1 MVIQIDNLLPN
12 AIINLS
18 PFIHV
23 ELCMLCY
30 PAIIHIH
37 TNYSIL
43 FKLPSKLDF
52 LRLSVISSIYQ
63 NTSTTNTRGYKAKF
77 SIKILSYHFL
87 IESYTFFCIFC
98 QARPRASLHD
108 RQAIPRNAHATV
120 GPEDEAGAQILFL
133 TQQTAV
139 TQAFYV
145 SRLNE
150 SKSQYYVNNQVLL
163 ICTKPCLQSVS
174 KLTGTPTVY
183 A

>member
-1 MVIQIDNLLPN
+1 MVIQIDNLLSN

-43 FKLPSKLDF
+43 FKLPSRLDF

-63 NTSTTNTRGYKAKF
+63 NTYTTNTRGYKARF

-98 QARPRASLHD
+98 QARPRAPLHD
-108 RQAIPRNAHATV
+108 RQSIPRNAHATV
-120 GPEDEAGAQILFL
+120 GPGDEAGSNVWIQNCLRSA
-133 TQQTAV
+133 
-139 TQAFYV
+139 
-145 SRLNE
+145 
-150 SKSQYYVNNQVLL
+150 KSFNHIWNSHEALRV
-163 ICTKPCLQSVS
+163 
-174 KLTGTPTVY
+174 
-183 A
+183 

>member
-1 MVIQIDNLLPN
+1 MVIQIDNLLSN

-30 PAIIHIH
+30 PVIIHIH

-43 FKLPSKLDF
+43 FKLPSRLDF

-63 NTSTTNTRGYKAKF
+63 NTYTTNTRGYKARF

-98 QARPRASLHD
+98 QARPCASLHD
-108 RQAIPRNAHATV
+108 RQSIPRNAHATV
-120 GPEDEAGAQILFL
+120 GPGDEAGLGGKLVYFWCCNLENNKTNNVLKLF
-133 TQQTAV
+133 TRFPMFTFIQ
-139 TQAFYV
+139 
-145 SRLNE
+145 
-150 SKSQYYVNNQVLL
+150 
-163 ICTKPCLQSVS
+163 
-174 KLTGTPTVY
+174 
-183 A
+183 